1 MIQFPNPWEMAFSA
15 FQTFLATFKRTVEE
29 QQMARE
35 AKLQLKV
42 AKPPAIPQSTER
54 RLVMRVVHNAPAMRP
69 FLANNKS
76 LTAASDHPFI
86 GAAEEVAAR
95 GFVRN
100 FHQAEHV
107 LQRQMQIPF
116 RTWSAPQSYRDEL
129 SRALT
134 GNAELYQ
141 QVAGFDGASEPEQQ
155 AVVDR
160 LVHELQR
167 GEQQHLPAATQMQ

>member
-1 MIQFPNPWEMAFSA
+1 MDDFQNPWWVFVR
-15 FQTFLATFKRTVEE
+15 TFFDTFKKTVEE
-29 QQMARE
+29 QQMVRE

-42 AKPPAIPQSTER
+42 AKPPVVPKTTER
-54 RLVMRVVHNAPAMRP
+54 RLVTRVVNNAPAMRP

-76 LTAASDHPFI
+76 LTAASDHPLVS
-86 GAAEEVAAR
+86 AVEEVAAR

-116 RTWSAPQSYRDEL
+116 HAWRAPQSCRDKL
-129 SRALT
+129 SQTLA
-134 GNAELYQ
+134 GNPELYQ
-141 QVAGFDGASEPEQQ
+141 QVAGFDGASKPEQQ

-160 LVHELQR
+160 LVQELQR
-167 GEQQHLPAATQMQ
+167 GEQRPLPAATQMQ